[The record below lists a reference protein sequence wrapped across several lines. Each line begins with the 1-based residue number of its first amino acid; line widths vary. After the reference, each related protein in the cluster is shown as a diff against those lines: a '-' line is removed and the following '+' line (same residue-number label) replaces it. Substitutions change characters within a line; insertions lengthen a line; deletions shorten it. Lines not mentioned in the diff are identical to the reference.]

1 MTLKPIRRRSS
12 TAPYSTPYYGMIQ
25 GYSSSHLAIDIAAP
39 ANTPVYS
46 TAASTVKESGFEPS
60 MGNYVVIRRNSRDSM
75 GNLMTRN
82 LHFIKLSSCSPQS
95 HSCKGTLIGYV
106 GSTGD
111 STGNHLHFDVN
122 NMGTW
127 NGPTIRDNPSRTI
140 NPTGFW

>member
-1 MTLKPIRRRSS
+1 MT
-12 TAPYSTPYYGMIQ
+12 Q

-60 MGNYVVIRRNSRDSM
+60 MGNYVVIRTTSSDSM
-75 GNLMTRN
+75 GNLTTRN
-82 LHFIKLSSCSPQS
+82 LHFISDPPVSKGQTVS
-95 HSCKGTLIGYV
+95 KGTLIGYV

-122 NMGTW
+122 NMGAW
-127 NGPTIRDNPSRTI
+127 DGPTIRDNPSRTI
-140 NPTGFW
+140 NPTRFW